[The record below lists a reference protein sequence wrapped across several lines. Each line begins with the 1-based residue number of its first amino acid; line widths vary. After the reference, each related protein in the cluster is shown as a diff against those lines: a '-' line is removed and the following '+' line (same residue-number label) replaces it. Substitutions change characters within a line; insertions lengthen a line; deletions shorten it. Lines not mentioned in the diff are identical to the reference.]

1 MNKLDDLKLKLYF
14 NDKCYPWVYILKIEN
29 AKTDKANDRISFSY
43 YKR

>member
-1 MNKLDDLKLKLYF
+1 MTNAISEVIF
-14 NDKCYPWVYILKIEN
+14 KIEN